1 MLTALY
7 IHVPFCEKICVYC
20 DFHKE
25 IATLKKKTQY
35 IDALIKELKI
45 NKDKLT
51 NIETI
56 YIGGGTPSNLPIDL
70 LEKLLIAINETISI
84 NKEIEFTIE
93 TNPND
98 ITNELANLFHKYN
111 INRVSIGVQTFNDN
125 HLKFLGRTHNKKDVI
140 NAVNNLHDAG
150 INNINIDMIFSLVKQ
165 TEDELREDILEVLK
179 LDITHLSYYSL
190 ILEEKTTLYHLYMQN
205 KVSMNSEDTEALM
218 YNIVIDSLS
227 SNGFNHYEISNFS
240 KTGFESIHNTIYW
253 RNLDYLGIGS
263 GSHSLI
269 DNNRFYN
276 ESNVTKYIKD
286 TLNNSPEIKVS
297 YETEPLREEL
307 IMGLRLLKGI
317 NIDEVNTKFNIDLL
331 NDYKELNDFLEKE
344 LLILE
349 DGYIHFTR
357 KGLMLGNLVF
367 GIF

>member
-1 MLTALY
+1 
-7 IHVPFCEKICVYC
+7 
-20 DFHKE
+20 
-25 IATLKKKTQY
+25 
-35 IDALIKELKI
+35 
-45 NKDKLT
+45 
-51 NIETI
+51 
-56 YIGGGTPSNLPIDL
+56 
-70 LEKLLIAINETISI
+70 
-84 NKEIEFTIE
+84 
-93 TNPND
+93 
-98 ITNELANLFHKYN
+98 
-111 INRVSIGVQTFNDN
+111 
-125 HLKFLGRTHNKKDVI
+125 
-140 NAVNNLHDAG
+140 
-150 INNINIDMIFSLVKQ
+150 
-165 TEDELREDILEVLK
+165 
-179 LDITHLSYYSL
+179 
-190 ILEEKTTLYHLYMQN
+190 
-205 KVSMNSEDTEALM
+205 M
-218 YNIVIDSLS
+218 YNIVIDSLV

-317 NIDEVNTKFNIDLL
+317 NINQVNTKYNIDLL